1 MAGNREYEVLRHH
14 EGDRTYAPGET
25 RVASP
30 AEVSHLVG
38 TTLREK
44 KGSKAEQP
52 ALNKAEPPADNKA
65 EPAQRLGRR
74 G

>member
-14 EGDRTYAPGET
+14 EGDRAYAPGET

-44 KGSKAEQP
+44 KGVKAEQP
-52 ALNKAEPPADNKA
+52 ALNKAEPSADNKA
-65 EPAQRLGRR
+65 EQGSRPGRK